1 MPPTL
6 EQPGIS
12 QAASDPMCP
21 EPYRVASVSR
31 ETHDTFTLSIEPAN
45 GAIAA
50 GFAPGQFSMLYVFG
64 VGELPISISGDPELA
79 GRLTYT
85 VRSVGPATQA
95 LVSRAT
101 GDWLGVRGPFGA
113 AWPLEAVRGKDVLI
127 VAGGIGLAPL
137 RPAIYQI
144 LRHRDDYVRL
154 IVLYGARSPGD
165 LLYKKELAAWGRSP
179 DTQVLTTV
187 DYGGVNW
194 RGRVGVVTTLF
205 RHLRMHPDKT
215 VAFVCGPEIMMRYVI
230 TELEENRGVLASD
243 IYVSMERNMKCA
255 VGFCGHC
262 QYGPY
267 FVCKDGPVFC
277 YQKLRGLLGK
287 HEL

>member
-1 MPPTL
+1 
-6 EQPGIS
+6 
-12 QAASDPMCP
+12 MCP
-21 EPYRVASVSR
+21 QRYRVESVAR
-31 ETHDTFTLSIEPAN
+31 ETRDTFTLSLEPSKN
-45 GAIAA
+45 EGLP

-64 VGELPISISGDPELA
+64 VGELPISISGDPGLQA
-79 GRLTYT
+79 QLLYT

-95 LVSRAT
+95 LVSLSP
-101 GDWLGVRGPFGA
+101 GDWLGVRGPFGT

-127 VAGGIGLAPL
+127 ITGGIGLAPL
-137 RPAIYQI
+137 RPAIYHV

-165 LLYKKELAAWGRSP
+165 LLYKKELSTWARSP

-215 VAFVCGPEIMMRYVI
+215 VAFICGPEIMMRYVI
-230 TELEENRGVLASD
+230 NELEENRGVLASD
-243 IYVSMERNMKCA
+243 IYLSMERNMKCA
-255 VGFCGHC
+255 VGLCGHC

-267 FVCKDGPVFC
+267 FICKDGPVFC
-277 YQKLRGLLGK
+277 YQRLQNLLGK

>member
-1 MPPTL
+1 MPLTFDEPASTAN
-6 EQPGIS
+6 
-12 QAASDPMCP
+12 AADAMSPQ
-21 EPYRVASVSR
+21 PYRVAAMGR
-31 ETHDTFTLSIEPAN
+31 ETHDTFTLTLEPAN
-45 GAIAA
+45 GADGAS
-50 GFAPGQFSMLYVFG
+50 FAPGQFSMLYVFG
-64 VGELPISISGDPELA
+64 VGELPISISGDPDQA
-79 GRLTYT
+79 GRLVYT

-95 LVSRAT
+95 LVSRQP

-113 AWPLEAVRGKDVLI
+113 AWPLDAVRGKDVLI
-127 VAGGIGLAPL
+127 IAGGIGLAPL
-137 RPAIYQI
+137 RPAIYHI
-144 LRHRDDYVRL
+144 MRHRDDYVRL

-165 LLYKKELAAWGRSP
+165 LLYKKELAVWARSP

-230 TELEENRGVLASD
+230 TELEENRGVQAND
-243 IYVSMERNMKCA
+243 IYVSMERNMKCGL
-255 VGFCGHC
+255 GFCGHC
-262 QYGPY
+262 QYGSH
-267 FVCKDGPVFC
+267 FICKDGPVFC
-277 YQKLRGLLGK
+277 YQRLRGLLGK

>member
-1 MPPTL
+1 
-6 EQPGIS
+6 
-12 QAASDPMCP
+12 
-21 EPYRVASVSR
+21 
-31 ETHDTFTLSIEPAN
+31 
-45 GAIAA
+45 
-50 GFAPGQFSMLYVFG
+50 MLYVFG
-64 VGELPISISGDPELA
+64 VGELPISISGDPGLQA
-79 GRLTYT
+79 QLLYT

-95 LVSRAT
+95 LVSLSP
-101 GDWLGVRGPFGA
+101 GDWLGVRGPFGT

-127 VAGGIGLAPL
+127 ITGGIGLAPL
-137 RPAIYQI
+137 RPAIYHV

-165 LLYKKELAAWGRSP
+165 LLYKKELSTWARSP

-215 VAFVCGPEIMMRYVI
+215 VAFICGPEIMMRYVI
-230 TELEENRGVLASD
+230 NELEENRGVLASD
-243 IYVSMERNMKCA
+243 IYLSMERNMKCA
-255 VGFCGHC
+255 VGLCGHC

-267 FVCKDGPVFC
+267 FICKDGPVFC
-277 YQKLRGLLGK
+277 YQRLQNLLGK